1 MPELPEVEVVA
12 NHLDIL
18 VRGRRIERADLLREK
33 LAPDISRE
41 VFADELRGRII
52 NRISRRGKHILFE
65 LEGGKTLI
73 THLRMSGRFSL
84 FPTEL
89 DDPKFTH
96 ARFHLDGDSKLVF
109 QDQRH
114 FGLMKV
120 VDTDKLTNTREI
132 AKLAPEPFS
141 DAFSID
147 YLTTRLRSS
156 NVAIKLFLLDQT
168 KVCGLGNI
176 YSAEALFL
184 AGISPLKAGA
194 RLGPKRIGRLHRSIR
209 DVLSESL
216 AIGGTVV
223 VDPTNIGGN
232 FYGTETDAEWLVYDR
247 EGLPCP
253 RCSSAIVRIR
263 QNGRSTYYCRKCQR

>member
-18 VRGRRIERADLLREK
+18 VRGKRIERAYLLRER
-33 LAPDISRE
+33 LAPDIAPE
-41 VFADELRGRII
+41 VFDHELRDRII
-52 NRISRRGKHILFE
+52 IKISRRGKHVLFE

-96 ARFHLDGDSKLVF
+96 ARFHLDGESKLVF

-120 VDTDKLTNTREI
+120 VDTAKLSATREI
-132 AKLAPEPFS
+132 AKLAPEPFT
-141 DAFSID
+141 DAFSPN
-147 YLTTRLRSS
+147 YLATRLKSS
-156 NVAIKLFLLDQT
+156 KVPIKLFLLDQT

-176 YSAEALFL
+176 YAVEALFL
-184 AGISPLKAGA
+184 AGISPLKAGN
-194 RLGPKRIGRLHRSIR
+194 RLGPKRIVHLHRSIL

-223 VDPTNIGGN
+223 VDPMNIGGN
-232 FYGTETDAEWLVYDR
+232 FYGTESNAEWRVYDR
-247 EGLPCP
+247 EGKPCP
-253 RCSSAIVRIR
+253 RCGNAIVRIR
-263 QNGRSTYYCRKCQR
+263 QNGRSTYYCQKCQR